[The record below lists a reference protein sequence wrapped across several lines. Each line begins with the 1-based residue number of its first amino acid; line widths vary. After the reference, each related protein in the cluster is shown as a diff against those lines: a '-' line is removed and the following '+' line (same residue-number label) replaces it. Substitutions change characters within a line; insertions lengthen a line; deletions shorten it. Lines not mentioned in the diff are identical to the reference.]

1 MKKLSKQELKD
12 QAHKAYRAIVYPA
25 WKAYIVIEEKAQ
37 GIYLA
42 KLRKIDKQGED
53 IKIIDGKK
61 YKLVDPV

>member
-1 MKKLSKQELKD
+1 MKKLTKQELKD
-12 QAHKAYRAIVYPA
+12 QAYKAHRATLDLA
-25 WKAYIVIEEKAQ
+25 WKTYAATEEMAQ